1 MAKKTGIRF
10 VLLVLMMVF
19 TAGCAGPGI
28 RETTVP
34 STTIDD
40 SAQPTMDTATVT
52 EPTGDDESVPDI
64 AGTILYDKNGIKVTV
79 TGYEDDQYGV
89 TIPVLIEN
97 TSGKNVLVTT
107 SHTSIN
113 RCMIGGILYSFVD
126 AGTAVRDSI
135 NVGRIELKDQGITE
149 LSNIQFYLQV
159 VDTDT
164 YDTID
169 QSQLLTLHVT
179 EQCSQTFDYSGTEI
193 YNNGGIRVIYRGV
206 GSNSWCPGFVYFF
219 VENNSSR
226 NITLM
231 GTSVS
236 INGNE
241 ASNTVYASLR
251 DNTALLTYIT
261 LWDLSCYSL
270 DSVDD
275 IKTVSLQLLML
286 DQETNDVIDITDT
299 ITIDAK
305 E

>member
-1 MAKKTGIRF
+1 MAKKTGILF
-10 VLLVLMMVF
+10 ILLVLMMVF
-19 TAGCAGPGI
+19 TAGCAGPDI
-28 RETTVP
+28 QETTASG
-34 STTIDD
+34 ST
-40 SAQPTMDTATVT
+40 QPTTGPTIVT
-52 EPTGDDESVPDI
+52 EPAGNDEEMPDI

-97 TSGKNVLVTT
+97 TSDKNVLVTT

-113 RCMIGGILYSFVD
+113 RCMIGGILHSFVD
-126 AGTAVRDSI
+126 AGDEVRDSI

-159 VDTDT
+159 VDTAT

-169 QSQLLTLHVT
+169 QTELLTLDVSK
-179 EQCSQTFDYSGTEI
+179 QCSQTFDYSGTEI

-231 GTSVS
+231 GTNIS

-241 ASNTVYASLR
+241 ASNMLYASLR
-251 DNTALLTYIT
+251 DNTVLLTYIT

-286 DQETNDVIDITDT
+286 DQETNDVIDTTDT
-299 ITIDAK
+299 ITIDAQK
-305 E
+305 P